1 MKLPRFSSKNIRYDT
16 LLHMSIRNLSFKKF
30 RSGLTILGVV
40 IGIGSVFLL
49 LSFGLGLQELVQRQI
64 IGSESIKTI
73 DVSSAHSSVVKLNEA
88 SIRRFKDFSSVQD
101 VAKTF
106 SRAGKISYKN
116 AVVDSVVFGADT
128 SFVKLSNLKLVAGK
142 ELQPDNTK
150 EVLLNTSLLSSMG
163 IKKPSQAVGQSI
175 QLSIPQITEQD
186 PKFDHTFKVV
196 GIIDSGSG
204 AEVFTSDKTFS
215 LAGFKE
221 YNQAKLVVDQETH
234 IPKVRTQVEAL
245 GFDTTSPVDTLNQV
259 NQVFKF
265 FNFIL
270 LGFGGIGMIIAIV
283 GMLNTLTISLL
294 ERTQEIGL
302 MVSLGARKQDM
313 KKLFIT
319 ESLVMSM
326 IGGIIGMLG
335 ATLLGFVVD
344 AFLNQLA
351 HSRGVAQSFSVFATP
366 LWLVAIILAF
376 VTLVG
381 FAVVYIPA
389 RRASKI
395 NPIDALRHE

>member
-1 MKLPRFSSKNIRYDT
+1 
-16 LLHMSIRNLSFKKF
+16 MSIRNLNFKKF
-30 RSGLTILGVV
+30 RSSLTILGVV

-49 LSFGLGLQELVQRQI
+49 LSFGIGLQQLVQKQI

-73 DVSSAHSSVVKLNEA
+73 DISSAHSAVIKLNAA
-88 SIRRFKDFSSVQD
+88 SIKRFKSFPNVEE

-106 SRAGKISYKN
+106 SRAGKIGYKN

-128 SFVKLSNLKLVAGK
+128 SFIKLSNLKLVAGK
-142 ELQPDNTK
+142 ELKPDNTK

-163 IKKPSQAVGQSI
+163 IKKPGQAVGQDI
-175 QLSIPQITEQD
+175 QLSIPQTSDQD
-186 PKFDHTFKVV
+186 PKFSQTFKIV

-215 LAGFKE
+215 SAGFKD
-221 YNQAKLVVDQETH
+221 YNQAKLVVDQESH

-245 GFDTTSPVDTLNQV
+245 GFDTSSPVDTLNQV

-319 ESLVMSM
+319 EALVMSM
-326 IGGIIGMLG
+326 IGGIIGMAG
-335 ATLLGFVVD
+335 ATLLGFLVD
-344 AFLNQLA
+344 VFLNQLA
-351 HSRGVAQSFSVFATP
+351 HSRGVSQSFSVFATP
-366 LWLVAIILAF
+366 WWLILSILVF
-376 VTLVG
+376 ITLVG
-381 FAVVYIPA
+381 FAVVYVPA